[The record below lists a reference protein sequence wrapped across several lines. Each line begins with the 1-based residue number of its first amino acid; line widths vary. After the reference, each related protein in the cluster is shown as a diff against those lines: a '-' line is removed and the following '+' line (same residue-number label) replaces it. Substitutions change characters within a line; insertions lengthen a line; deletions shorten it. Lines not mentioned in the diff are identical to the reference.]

1 MEKLARV
8 SRRRILKLA
17 AAAGALGAAGLP
29 GPAFAAEDNDEKRL
43 YIGYSLH
50 PTGPNSTAGTFDMS
64 VRFEDSGASTVPT
77 FTVTRIGN
85 SDRGHISGRQQFAG
99 QKGTI
104 FTHFEG
110 VTFPFGNPHAIGEGR
125 FTILSGTGAY
135 AGVRGHGKFLIVV
148 DFTTSQLI
156 GTSTAS
162 VESD

>member
-110 VTFPFGNPHAIGEGR
+110 V
-125 FTILSGTGAY
+125 LS
-135 AGVRGHGKFLIVV
+135 VREPTRDRRGPVHYPLGHWSLCGSPRAREIPNRR
-148 DFTTSQLI
+148 
-156 GTSTAS
+156 
-162 VESD
+162 